1 MRVGEGPFAG
11 ADWHA
16 ARPRSGMLAWPGLR
30 NTVIAVAAVVTF
42 VLAGAFVAVV
52 SPGMLALVGAAAG
65 LVLVALMSAISPR
78 FALGLVFAASTLS
91 GLTLPTPIGV
101 LRIDQAI
108 VLPALSGV
116 LVRWISDRNQSLVAG
131 GRASRFLTIGLGMY
145 LVANL
150 FSTLLMAIDVASS
163 LRVVLW
169 LSLSFAAY
177 LLTITAA
184 GRYFSVG
191 TLLDD
196 IVAIGTIA
204 AGAALVL
211 YSLSGLGLM
220 GFGVQADPS
229 SAQLSAKGTFWEAN
243 LLGSFAAMTAILAAS
258 QLVHSLGHES
268 RRRRL
273 LELSIVVCT
282 AAAYVS
288 FTRAAWLGLVMGG
301 LVLLLLSRPSSGR
314 ARIVARGSLVLAST
328 AVLLFLTGL
337 GTPLLDRVLSLFT
350 DSTGTIAFRSA
361 DWAQALSNI
370 PQHLWIGL
378 GTNSYGQ
385 HYLDPTQN
393 FGRAYIGGL
402 FIAALWDIGLIG
414 LATLLFAFAALAR
427 KLQRGLAGIDDSTR
441 SQAAGFS
448 AAFVCG
454 LVAYQATNGF
464 WFAYNW
470 ILIGLA
476 SSIPVIITA
485 RGGSTAP
492 GTGLTSFAATR
503 RKSIAR

>member
-1 MRVGEGPFAG
+1 
-11 ADWHA
+11 
-16 ARPRSGMLAWPGLR
+16 
-30 NTVIAVAAVVTF
+30 
-42 VLAGAFVAVV
+42 
-52 SPGMLALVGAAAG
+52 MLALAGAAAG
-65 LVLVALMSAISPR
+65 LGLVALVSAISPR
-78 FALGLVFAASTLS
+78 TAVALVFAVSTLS

-101 LRIDQAI
+101 LRLDQAI

-131 GRASRFLTIGLGMY
+131 RRASRFLTIGLGMY
-145 LVANL
+145 LLANL
-150 FSTLLMAIDVASS
+150 FSTLLLAIDVASS

-196 IVAIGTIA
+196 VVAIGTNA

-211 YSLSGLGLM
+211 YSLAGLGIFS
-220 GFGVQADPS
+220 FGAQADAS
-229 SAQLSAKGTFWEAN
+229 VAQLSAKGTFWEPN

-258 QLVHSLGHES
+258 QLVHSPGRGS
-268 RRRRL
+268 RRRML
-273 LELSIVVCT
+273 LQLSVAVCS

-301 LVLLLLSRPSSGR
+301 LVLLLLSRPPSGR

-328 AVLLFLTGL
+328 AVLLLLTGL

-393 FGRAYIGGL
+393 YTRGYIGGL

-414 LATLLFAFAALAR
+414 LATLLFAFASLAR
-427 KLQRGLAGIDDSTR
+427 KLQRGLGSIDDAAR
-441 SQAAGFS
+441 SQAVGFS

-470 ILIGLA
+470 VLIGLA
-476 SSIPVIITA
+476 ASIPVIITT
-485 RGGSTAP
+485 RGDSSAP
-492 GTGLTSFAATR
+492 EAWRISSVATR
-503 RKSIAR
+503 RKSIVR